1 MLSDHAYH
9 IGFREFAGD
18 LQCDGVGIAHS
29 LSVFNLFFGLLCLSV
44 PGLLITLIL
53 YFKVEDRNTSWEQKL
68 HITRCVVWMNTG
80 IFLLVFILIV
90 FELLFSL
97 LYIVP
102 EVISHFNDWDE
113 LQSGSNETLCDAEI
127 YISSATAVTVSYALV
142 FLLLSVL
149 GVYLAN
155 LYFKWVTDEDNP
167 GALRRLIQACLH
179 KYQPINSVV

>member
-1 MLSDHAYH
+1 MLSDHAYR

-127 YISSATAVTVSYALV
+127 YISSAIIVTVSYALV

-149 GVYLAN
+149 GVYLAH

-167 GALRRLIQACLH
+167 GALRRLIQACLQ
-179 KYQPINSVV
+179 KS